1 MRWSNSKQREL
12 KTQRPCLVVSLAG
25 KAPASRSIPKRQ
37 LPNTKPKMHCSNCG
51 SYLAPGVRFCSGCG
65 QPTDDP
71 EATRIARAEQGIS
84 VPAHLSGADEDNEEV
99 VFTVRPTM
107 IFIKLG
113 YGLAMIGAIGLVI
126 LLALLPT
133 NVQPPIWVSI
143 PLALLLLLIPA
154 FYHLKR
160 NMVRY
165 TLTDSKIEID
175 TGLIARTTRNIP
187 LTKIQDVTVSASI
200 PQRLL
205 GFGDLLIDNAS
216 EIGGTT
222 VLHNISKPRHYA
234 DLLLRELRRKV

>member
-1 MRWSNSKQREL
+1 
-12 KTQRPCLVVSLAG
+12 
-25 KAPASRSIPKRQ
+25 
-37 LPNTKPKMHCSNCG
+37 MHCSNCG

-65 QPTDDP
+65 SAADDS
-71 EATRIARAEQGIS
+71 EATRIVRAERGIP
-84 VPAHLSGADEDNEEV
+84 VPEHLSGGNDHDDLERV
-99 VFTVRPTM
+99 VFTVRPTL

-113 YGLAMIGAIGLVI
+113 YALAVIGAIALVI
-126 LLALLPT
+126 LLALIP
-133 NVQPPIWVSI
+133 VPVYISI
-143 PLALLLLLIPA
+143 PLALTLLLIPA

-222 VLHNISKPRHYA
+222 ILHNISKPRHYA
-234 DLLLRELRRKV
+234 DLLLRELRRRT

>member
-1 MRWSNSKQREL
+1 
-12 KTQRPCLVVSLAG
+12 
-25 KAPASRSIPKRQ
+25 
-37 LPNTKPKMHCSNCG
+37 MHCSNCG
-51 SYLAPGVRFCSGCG
+51 SQLEPGKRFCSDCG
-65 QPTDDP
+65 SPADDP
-71 EATRIARAEQGIS
+71 EATRIARAERGIP
-84 VPAHLSGADEDNEEV
+84 VPPDSSGEDDDLEAV

-113 YGLAMIGAIGLVI
+113 YALAMLGAIAVVV
-126 LLALLPT
+126 LLALLPVG
-133 NVQPPIWVSI
+133 VQPPIYISI
-143 PLALLLLLIPA
+143 PLALTLLLIPA
-154 FYHLKR
+154 YYHLKR

-222 VLHNISKPRHYA
+222 IIHNISKPRYYA
-234 DLLLRELRRKV
+234 DLLLRELRRRT